1 VIVDC
6 AAYADGCRR
15 TGTLALDDAAEWLE
29 RPGHFV
35 WLGLRMPG
43 QDEIDRVEALLGI
56 DHDALDE
63 ALTPHVRPVLSIR
76 PDLTWVVLRTIRYN
90 AALRQISLGE
100 LSVMAGPTFVVTIR
114 YGQASPLTGVRARLE
129 ADEEVTTPAS
139 VLAAII
145 DLVLE
150 DHRAALD
157 AFEQDAIAAER
168 EVFTDRRARPANAL
182 LEMKRQSR
190 DLYLAIEPLQEA
202 LRRLARRVGPK
213 AGPDVLADLEESGD
227 KLSGMVQRV
236 HTLSDL
242 IDAAIDAN
250 LTQVSL
256 RQNEDMR
263 RISAWVAIAAVPTM
277 LAGIYG
283 MNFDTFPEL
292 RWSFGY
298 PLVLTVMVTAAGLLY
313 RAFRRSGWL

>member
-6 AAYADGCRR
+6 AAYVDGCRQ
-15 TGTLALDDAAEWLE
+15 TGTLTLDEAADWLE

-43 QDEIDRVEALLGI
+43 EEEIDQVEALLGI

-76 PDLTWVVLRTIRYN
+76 PDLTWMVLRTIRYN
-90 AALRQISLGE
+90 TALRQIAFGE
-100 LSVMAGPTFVVTIR
+100 LSVMAGPRFVVTIR
-114 YGQASPLTGVRARLE
+114 YGQASPLAGVRGRLE
-129 ADEEVTTPAS
+129 ADEEVTTPAG

-150 DHRAALD
+150 DHRTALD

-168 EVFTDRRARPANAL
+168 DVFSDRRSRPASAL
-182 LEMKRQSR
+182 LDMKRQSR
-190 DLYLAIEPLQEA
+190 DLYLVIEPLQEA
-202 LRRLARRVGPK
+202 LRRLARRVGSK
-213 AGPDVLADLEESGD
+213 GGPEVLADLEESGD
-227 KLSGMVQRV
+227 KLAGMVQRV

-256 RQNEDMR
+256 QQNEDMR

-283 MNFDTFPEL
+283 MNFETFPEL
-292 RWSFGY
+292 GWSFGY
-298 PLVLTVMVTAAGLLY
+298 PLVLTVMVSASALLY